1 MNETVDLRV
10 AAFGREVEALCAR
23 TGNAGARHDVD
34 ATVRLLHDFA
44 STFSL
49 LEDLATLPE
58 SENLPPSTVG
68 RWAAEMMVLAEGV
81 SAAIGR
87 ERAAARRAASRSAS
101 DNRVVMSLLGLSVLF
116 NLLLLAV
123 ALR

>member
-1 MNETVDLRV
+1 MTKTLDPRV

-23 TGNAGARHDVD
+23 TGDAGSAYDVD
-34 ATVRLLHDFA
+34 ATLRLLHDFA

-68 RWAAEMMVLAEGV
+68 RWAAEMMVLTEGV
-81 SAAIGR
+81 SAAVAR
-87 ERAAARRAASRSAS
+87 ERAAARQAASRRAS
-101 DNRVVMSLLGLSVLF
+101 DHRVVASLLGLSVLF

>member
-1 MNETVDLRV
+1 MTETLDPRV

-23 TGNAGARHDVD
+23 TGEAGTADDVD
-34 ATVRLLHDFA
+34 TTLRLLYDFA

-58 SENLPPSTVG
+58 CENLPPSTVG
-68 RWAAEMMVLAEGV
+68 RWAAEMTVLTEGV
-81 SAAIGR
+81 AAALAR
-87 ERAAARRAASRSAS
+87 ERADARHAASRRAS
-101 DNRVVMSLLGLSVLF
+101 DGRVVASLLGLSVLF